1 MPRRGP
7 LSSEFHPAPQLV
19 RPIDPADLPKPPSHL
34 APETQAW
41 WIRVV
46 SDYELGEHHLR
57 LLEAV
62 CDAWDRTCEARAVLA
77 REGLTISTKD
87 GGKRRHP
94 AADIERDSR
103 TAFFRGLR
111 ELDLDAE
118 APPERPGW
126 RPPPLH
132 SNRRR

>member
-7 LSSEFHPAPQLV
+7 LSSGFHPSPQLV
-19 RPIDPADLPKPPSHL
+19 RPIDPADLPQPPPHL

-41 WIRVV
+41 WRRLVA
-46 SDYELGEHHLR
+46 DYELGDHHLR
-57 LLEAV
+57 LLEAI
-62 CDAWDRTCEARAVLA
+62 CDSWDRMCEARAVLA
-77 REGLTISTKD
+77 REGLTVSTA
-87 GGKRRHP
+87 GGTKRHP
-94 AADIERDSR
+94 CCDVERDSR

-111 ELDLDAE
+111 ELDLDAD
-118 APPERPGW
+118 PPSERPGW